1 MFGIQLNKMG
11 GAFLKHLYF
20 SLIKALF
27 CICPYS
33 RIKSYQLNRAVLHSY
48 WLKYTF
54 YKCGEQVMFYGID
67 LLEGVKYISIGDN
80 TAFGKGLYLT
90 AWKVSDKDPQL
101 HIAKNCSFGAYN
113 HLSCA
118 NRIEIAEG
126 VLTGKFVSIVDNSH
140 GETDFNTLQIQPTQ
154 RPCVSKGPVRIGRNV
169 WIGDKATILPNVT
182 IGEGSVIAANAVVT
196 KDVPPYCVVAGNPA
210 KVIKVCRGCS
220 VGS

>member
-1 MFGIQLNKMG
+1 MKVFKKIYLSYFALHYRLFPYRVFKRMQKILQIWYS
-11 GAFLKHLYF
+11 FWLKHAF
-20 SLIKALF
+20 A
-27 CICPYS
+27 
-33 RIKSYQLNRAVLHSY
+33 
-48 WLKYTF
+48 
-54 YKCGEQVMFYGID
+54 KCGEQVMFYGID